1 MLSTFIDLSTVSLIN
16 VIRRKFQF
24 WAMEVP
30 EPRVRKRP
38 LSKMA
43 FSSLSVGWLVGGCGA
58 RAASRKTSITFI
70 LYKNIIFS
78 PFRIFFRKSLSDFLL
93 RGWGVLPLSAKG
105 IFKGKGKVRV
115 PP

>member
-78 PFRIFFRKSLSDFLL
+78 PFRIFFPEKLIGLSVK
-93 RGWGVLPLSAKG
+93 GVG
-105 IFKGKGKVRV
+105 GT
-115 PP
+115 PPFC